1 MNRKRL
7 IISVACGVGAALLM
21 TWYASDVRA
30 QATSLRQETLTEY
43 GGEQVEVFVA
53 TRDIV
58 VGETLNA
65 ANVSAQFWLADLL
78 PAGALTEESE
88 VYGKTLAVPL
98 LENEPVIAAKLG
110 DLATPVSVP
119 DSLCAVSIPTEDVCA
134 VGGAISAGS
143 EVNVYAV
150 GGNEVALLGQSVLV
164 LETSNGSRAFGA
176 EAQNPSGLFG
186 SVTSRSELSWVTLAV
201 APERVQEYLAASRDD
216 WLYLVLPGAGVPTLN
231 TSVKQP
237 DSIMSGPE
245 NSDSTSQS
253 EADADESVSDK
264 ERHD

>member
-1 MNRKRL
+1 
-7 IISVACGVGAALLM
+7 
-21 TWYASDVRA
+21 
-30 QATSLRQETLTEY
+30 
-43 GGEQVEVFVA
+43 
-53 TRDIV
+53 
-58 VGETLNA
+58 
-65 ANVSAQFWLADLL
+65 
-78 PAGALTEESE
+78 
-88 VYGKTLAVPL
+88 

-176 EAQNPSGLFG
+176 ETQNPSGLFG

-237 DSIMSGPE
+237 DSIMSDHE